1 MFFVDGKMCCYI
13 YVFCDWD
20 VGVGIVSEQEFDI
33 VFMVFLGRDQ
43 NGRGIVSGGFVDSFK
58 LIFIKKFL
66 NIVSVVNYFK
76 DFL

>member
-1 MFFVDGKMCCYI
+1 MCCYI

-20 VGVGIVSEQEFDI
+20 VGVGIVSEQQFDI

-43 NGRGIVSGGFVDSFK
+43 NGSGIVSGGFVDSFK

-66 NIVSVVNYFK
+66 NIVSVVNYFI